1 MRFIGCKTNLLS
13 EIDAFIHENIDF
25 KQNLFC
31 DIFSGTASVARYF
44 KNQYQIISNDALF
57 FSYVLQ
63 KAYVECNRQPH
74 FRKVNALVGDVF
86 SYLTTADVSKETSL
100 FVTENYSPY
109 GEAGRMYFTE
119 KNARRIDFARNSI
132 ERWKNEGYLTK
143 NEYFYLLASLI
154 EAIPF
159 VSNITGTY
167 GAFLK
172 HWDKRAYNDLELRK
186 LDIESNK
193 LRNKA
198 YNEDVFDL
206 INHVSG
212 DILYIDPPY
221 NERQYAPNYH
231 VLETIARYDS
241 PVLSGVTGMRP
252 YEALKSSFCVK
263 KEVAEAFSTLL
274 EKADFSHIVLSYNS
288 RGLMSEEFIEKTMKS
303 CGVSTSFAMREIP
316 YRKYKS
322 KIYDDTSVSE
332 YLFYIRKKRQEKIY
346 ILGSEREERSGK
358 KVAETSPKYST
369 YLKSPLNYIGGKFK
383 LLPQIIPLFPND
395 IDTFVDLF
403 CGGCNVGVNVACN
416 NVVFNDLNTILTDMF
431 SVFRKTSV
439 SKLLATINGL
449 ITEWNLSDQNEDAF
463 IAFRNH
469 YNQSHDPIELYV
481 LSCYSFNYQLRF
493 NNNREYNN
501 PFGRNRSRFSET
513 MKNNLLRFV
522 KQLQSMKAKFAAYD
536 FVNYPTDT
544 ITTKDFVYCD
554 PPYLITTGSY
564 NDGNRGFKNWTEE
577 SERRLYEW
585 LDALHERHIRF
596 ALSNVMQHKGKTNE
610 ILKEWAGKYK
620 VIHLDKDYSNSS
632 YNTKRL
638 KSDEVLVINY

>member
-1 MRFIGCKTNLLS
+1 M
-13 EIDAFIHENIDF
+13 
-25 KQNLFC
+25 
-31 DIFSGTASVARYF
+31 
-44 KNQYQIISNDALF
+44 
-57 FSYVLQ
+57 
-63 KAYVECNRQPH
+63 
-74 FRKVNALVGDVF
+74 
-86 SYLTTADVSKETSL
+86 
-100 FVTENYSPY
+100 
-109 GEAGRMYFTE
+109 
-119 KNARRIDFARNSI
+119 
-132 ERWKNEGYLTK
+132 
-143 NEYFYLLASLI
+143 
-154 EAIPF
+154 
-159 VSNITGTY
+159 
-167 GAFLK
+167 
-172 HWDKRAYNDLELRK
+172 
-186 LDIESNK
+186 
-193 LRNKA
+193 
-198 YNEDVFDL
+198 
-206 INHVSG
+206 
-212 DILYIDPPY
+212 
-221 NERQYAPNYH
+221 
-231 VLETIARYDS
+231 
-241 PVLSGVTGMRP
+241 
-252 YEALKSSFCVK
+252 
-263 KEVAEAFSTLL
+263 
-274 EKADFSHIVLSYNS
+274 
-288 RGLMSEEFIEKTMKS
+288 
-303 CGVSTSFAMREIP
+303 
-316 YRKYKS
+316 
-322 KIYDDTSVSE
+322 
-332 YLFYIRKKRQEKIY
+332 
-346 ILGSEREERSGK
+346 
-358 KVAETSPKYST
+358 AETSPKYST

-403 CGGCNVGVNVACN
+403 CGGCNVGVNVTCN